1 MEFVEATEV
10 KTVEFAPAVV
20 APAVVETPKPKP
32 EPKTKPQPK
41 ADEFDND
48 NNLEF

>member
-10 KTVEFAPAVV
+10 KTVEV
-20 APAVVETPKPKP
+20 APAVVETPKP
-32 EPKTKPQPK
+32 KPQPK